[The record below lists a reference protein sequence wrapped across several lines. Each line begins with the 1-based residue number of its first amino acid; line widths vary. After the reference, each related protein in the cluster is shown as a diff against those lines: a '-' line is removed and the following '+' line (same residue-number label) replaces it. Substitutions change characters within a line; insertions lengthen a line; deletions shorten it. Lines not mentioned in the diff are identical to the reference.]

1 MVSLSSPSTTKQA
14 ILVYLRKQGQ
24 ATAQELADHLQ
35 ISPQATRRHLKDLD
49 LEGLLTHEAVQ
60 SGMGRPQHVYHLS
73 PQGQEQFPESYD
85 TFAVGLLNTLAET
98 VGADQMG
105 TILRKQWERKALEYQ
120 QRLGDGPLEDRVAQL
135 VELRQAEGYM
145 AEYHPYVSG
154 IGAADGAGEGGDS
167 AAAGSSQ
174 DPDPNQFVLIE
185 HNCAIAQIAQ
195 SFPSVCGHELE
206 MFQVALPDC
215 AVDRITWQVEGK
227 PHCGYRISGLGADPS
242 QD

>member
-1 MVSLSSPSTTKQA
+1 MVSLSGSSTSTKQA
-14 ILVYLRKQGQ
+14 ILIYLRKQGQ
-24 ATAQELADHLQ
+24 ATAQELADHLH

-60 SGMGRPQHVYHLS
+60 QGMGRPQHVYHLS

-85 TFAVGLLNTLAET
+85 EFAVGLLNTLAET
-98 VGADQMG
+98 VGSEQMG
-105 TILRKQWERKALEYQ
+105 TILRKQWERKALDYQ
-120 QRLGDGPLEDRVAQL
+120 EQLGDGCLEGRVAQL

-145 AEYHPYVSG
+145 AEYHPYEPG
-154 IGAADGAGEGGDS
+154 CTD
-167 AAAGSSQ
+167 
-174 DPDPNQFVLIE
+174 QFVLIE

-215 AVDRITWQVEGK
+215 QVDRITWQVEGK
-227 PHCGYRISGLGADPS
+227 PHCGYRILGQTADPTPFWAS
-242 QD
+242 